1 MKNKEIADVKRIT
14 QITRDFFKKANMKN
28 TPHCKSRLDPPQGK
42 ISEDAEREKTN
53 K

>member
-1 MKNKEIADVKRIT
+1 MKS
-14 QITRDFFKKANMKN
+14 

-42 ISEDAEREKTN
+42 FSEDTEREKTN